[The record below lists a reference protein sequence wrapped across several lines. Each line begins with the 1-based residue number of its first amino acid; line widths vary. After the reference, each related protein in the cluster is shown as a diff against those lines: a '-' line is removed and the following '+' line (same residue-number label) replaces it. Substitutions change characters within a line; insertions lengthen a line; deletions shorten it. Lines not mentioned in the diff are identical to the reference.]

1 MPSLRESAAAPSPEA
16 NLAQLEECLAFVK
29 TRLSAPDY
37 AEFESL
43 LWAVFDPI
51 RAAGRQRAKEG

>member
-1 MPSLRESAAAPSPEA
+1 
-16 NLAQLEECLAFVK
+16 LAFVK

>member
-1 MPSLRESAAAPSPEA
+1 VNEL
-16 NLAQLEECLAFVK
+16 LDFVR
-29 TRLSAPDY
+29 TRLSGPDN

-43 LWAVFDPI
+43 LWALFDPI